1 MGAFEER
8 CKTYLESMITAGALL
23 DGQIIGIDEAH
34 QPGKAIVWIYN
45 ATNDNVELRDFF
57 LFIEDPDTLTYKE
70 MVDLRTITNGQPV

>member
-34 QPGKAIVWIYN
+34 QPGKAIV
-45 ATNDNVELRDFF
+45 
-57 LFIEDPDTLTYKE
+57 
-70 MVDLRTITNGQPV
+70 